1 MLVIAWA
8 PLQHLSVPVDP
19 FPHNSNGSN
28 LLASRQTYVRHKIKL
43 ILYHAIQCCC
53 LAKIMRVSSK
63 RKSNSQTDECMF
75 PSHLSSKAAIFFTL
89 EKEKSIFLLIY
100 FLWEGL
106 LQKLNFNCSQLIQPS
121 WAYELKYILLT
132 NTSFSRMTHYPPLGL
147 TFKLACFL
155 FSHVLFAKKSSFCT
169 KKVFTNKVQKVSEEH
184 QWSFS

>member
-1 MLVIAWA
+1 M
-8 PLQHLSVPVDP
+8 SVPVDP
-19 FPHNSNGSN
+19 FPNNSIGLNI
-28 LLASRQTYVRHKIKL
+28 LASRQIYVWHKP
-43 ILYHAIQCCC
+43 ILYHAIQCCF
-53 LAKIMRVSSK
+53 LAKIMRVSE
-63 RKSNSQTDECMF
+63 RKSYLQIDEYMF
-75 PSHLSSKAAIFFTL
+75 PLHLSSKAAFFSPWK
-89 EKEKSIFLLIY
+89 KEKSSYLLIY
-100 FLWEGL
+100 IFWEGL